1 MGWKKLS
8 KTELVRLAVLLVYLP
23 FSLYFDWQH
32 FSFSERSSY
41 LLYTICKLVQLF
53 LLYLFLGQVLTA
65 LRKKRIE
72 GKFRLAL
79 LIFAVLIVGL
89 LLLWPGNWVEVD
101 EFSILKHSALVLK
114 VHYNQGLFATAIHIV
129 GLMFFF
135 HRGSIVL
142 FQCALSSWIYA
153 DLIQQCRVIT
163 GRKAR
168 FVSVLLFSPVSL
180 YYLYQP
186 MRTFFFGILLILF
199 LQRYLVLWNCGEKAE
214 FRREILWLN
223 LLVSGLVCIR
233 TEIKFLLVLYPLM
246 LAALLMKRKS
256 TFVKP
261 VLTAML
267 IMISSITGYSVC
279 ERNFAGGDSPVALS
293 FIMPIYTI
301 FQDPKF
307 NWEAHREEVE
317 AIDKVYAIED
327 IMTKTNRA
335 YTLVKPRT
343 DYTEKDMTQFLQS
356 STKLIMNYPQD
367 FLRCRWNEFV
377 ISVGFDSE
385 AGYLQTTE
393 NVNAENLKDWD
404 VDISPL
410 KVKTLNPEL
419 RNKVSRFLGGQ
430 FTVLGINMNFVFW
443 AFWIPIVVTAELFL
457 VALWEKRLDFV
468 LVLSVLLIELAG
480 VVLTAPVKYAM
491 YYFANYLGG
500 WYMLYL
506 YCSYKSAKSKLKKGS
521 AK

>member
-8 KTELVRLAVLLVYLP
+8 KTELARLAVLLVYLP

-101 EFSILKHSALVLK
+101 EYKIYQYALLLK
-114 VHYNQGLFATAIHIV
+114 VHPTRGLLIAVLYIV

-135 HRGSIVL
+135 HPVMIVGL
-142 FQCALSSWIYA
+142 QLVLGAWIYA
-153 DLIQQCRVIT
+153 DLIQQCSAVT
-163 GRKAR
+163 GKKAR
-168 FVSVLLFSPVSL
+168 SILVVLFSPAAL

-186 MRTFFFGILLILF
+186 MRTFLFGILLVMF
-199 LQRYLVLWNCGEKAE
+199 LQRYLMLWNRQGDDN
-214 FRREILWLN
+214 FQRDILRLS
-223 LLVSGLVCIR
+223 LLVAGIICIR
-233 TEIKFLLVLYPLM
+233 TEIKFLLIFYPVM
-246 LAALLMKRKS
+246 LAALFVRKKLACIRQVV
-256 TFVKP
+256 TA
-261 VLTAML
+261 VLVMGLAL
-267 IMISSITGYSVC
+267 VGYTVC
-279 ERNFAGGDSPVALS
+279 ERSCAGGDSPVALNYV
-293 FIMPIYTI
+293 MPIYTI
-301 FQDPKF
+301 LQDPKF
-307 NWEAHREEVE
+307 DREAHREELE
-317 AIDKVYAIED
+317 SIDRVYAIDE
-327 IMTKTNRA
+327 IMSQTNRA
-335 YTLVKPRT
+335 YTLAEPR
-343 DYTEKDMTQFLQS
+343 DGYTQQEMDRFLKS
-356 STKLIMNYPQD
+356 STKLIFAYPLD

-377 ISVGFDSE
+377 ISVGFDEE
-385 AGYLQTTE
+385 AGYIQTTE
-393 NVNAENLKDWD
+393 NATGEHVKDWD
-404 VDISPL
+404 VGDLIQR
-410 KVKTLNPEL
+410 VKPMNPGL

-430 FTVLGINMNFVFW
+430 FTLLGINMNFVFW
-443 AFWIPIVVTAELFL
+443 AFWIPILITVELFL

-500 WYMLYL
+500 WYFL
-506 YCSYKSAKSKLKKGS
+506 
-521 AK
+521 

>member
-1 MGWKKLS
+1 
-8 KTELVRLAVLLVYLP
+8 
-23 FSLYFDWQH
+23 
-32 FSFSERSSY
+32 
-41 LLYTICKLVQLF
+41 
-53 LLYLFLGQVLTA
+53 
-65 LRKKRIE
+65 
-72 GKFRLAL
+72 
-79 LIFAVLIVGL
+79 
-89 LLLWPGNWVEVD
+89 
-101 EFSILKHSALVLK
+101 
-114 VHYNQGLFATAIHIV
+114 
-129 GLMFFF
+129 
-135 HRGSIVL
+135 
-142 FQCALSSWIYA
+142 
-153 DLIQQCRVIT
+153 
-163 GRKAR
+163 
-168 FVSVLLFSPVSL
+168 
-180 YYLYQP
+180 
-186 MRTFFFGILLILF
+186 
-199 LQRYLVLWNCGEKAE
+199 
-214 FRREILWLN
+214 
-223 LLVSGLVCIR
+223 
-233 TEIKFLLVLYPLM
+233 
-246 LAALLMKRKS
+246 
-256 TFVKP
+256 
-261 VLTAML
+261 
-267 IMISSITGYSVC
+267 
-279 ERNFAGGDSPVALS
+279 
-293 FIMPIYTI
+293 MPIYTI

-430 FTVLGINMNFVFW
+430 FTVLGINMNFVLW